1 MIRLAIVVEG
11 ETEKSFVDRVLAPH
25 LIDFDV
31 DVRPTMPGKQGGDI
45 RIERLAPEMAR
56 LTWNFHAVTSL
67 VDFYGFRGKSV
78 GETVEQLEHR
88 IDEAIGTRGSKY
100 PCGEQLF
107 AYVQRHEFEALLF
120 SDVDA
125 FSVMLEATPVA
136 IRSLRRAAEGEGFAT
151 PEDINDHPTTAPSKR
166 IQAAMPRYGKVRD
179 GPVIAENIGI
189 ESMRAACPRFNDWI
203 TRLESL

>member
-31 DVRPTMPGKQGGDI
+31 VARPTMPGKQGGDI

-67 VDFYGFRGKSV
+67 VDFYGFGGKSR
-78 GETVEQLEHR
+78 GETVEQLEDR
-88 IDEAIGTRGSKY
+88 IEQAIGERSSEY
-100 PCGEQLF
+100 PCGERLF

-125 FSVMLEATPVA
+125 FSVMLEATPAAV
-136 IRSLRRAAEGEGFAT
+136 RNLRRAAAGFAT
-151 PEDINDHPTTAPSKR
+151 PEDINDHPVTAPGKR
-166 IQAAMPRYGKVRD
+166 IEAALPRYGKVRD
-179 GPVIAENIGI
+179 GPLIAEKIGI
-189 ESMRAACPRFNDWI
+189 GPIRAACPRFNGWI
-203 TRLESL
+203 ERLEAL